1 MKRISPSGFFLV
13 LAGLFAGW
21 YVVFQTSVLDFW
33 WRMFLTTLVFS
44 LVVILLGGKRN
55 VVPNRYESP
64 LIIYSA
70 LIAYLVFVIG
80 YLISLLIPAFHS
92 DVVNVYKLSTGQ
104 SVVKVT
110 ILLLFIAFFEEII
123 WRGFITEF
131 LLQRMDVLPA
141 VLISSIL
148 YSVVHV
154 FTGNIALI
162 AGAFVLGLILS
173 FLYVITGKVSTTA
186 FSHALWSLFIFVL
199 FPLKGG

>member
-186 FSHALWSLFIFVL
+186 FSHALWSLLIFVL

>member
-44 LVVILLGGKRN
+44 LVVIPLGGKRN

-141 VLISSIL
+141 VLVSSIL

-186 FSHALWSLFIFVL
+186 FSHALWSLLIFVL

>member
-1 MKRISPSGFFLV
+1 MRRIPLPGFFLV
-13 LAGLFAGW
+13 LTGLFAGW
-21 YVVFQTSVLDFW
+21 YVVFQTDVLDFW

-55 VVPNRYESP
+55 VVPNRYEPP

-80 YLISLLIPAFHS
+80 YLISLLIPAFHN
-92 DVVNVYKLSTGQ
+92 DVVSVYELSTGQ

-123 WRGFITEF
+123 WRGFIAEF
-131 LLQRMDVLPA
+131 LLQKMDVLPA

-148 YSVVHV
+148 YSIVHV

-162 AGAFVLGLILS
+162 VGAFVLGLILS
-173 FLYVITGKVSTTA
+173 FLYVVTGKVSTPA
-186 FSHALWSLFIFVL
+186 FSHALWSLLIFVL
-199 FPLKGG
+199 LPLRGG